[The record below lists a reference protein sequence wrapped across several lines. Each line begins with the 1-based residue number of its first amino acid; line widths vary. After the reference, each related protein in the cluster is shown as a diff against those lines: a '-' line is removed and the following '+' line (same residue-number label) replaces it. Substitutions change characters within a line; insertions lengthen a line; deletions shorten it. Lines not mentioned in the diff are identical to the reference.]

1 MADEE
6 DEGGFGGLYED
17 GHWVWDEETE
27 GLVFVSD
34 LPPKQVEIIQMPTKA
49 PTGTI
54 DFRDD
59 VDLIEQIR
67 FRRRYQ
73 RKLKP
78 GQADVITVQDVKD
91 IALFTAPVN
100 ILSPVLINMLHLP
113 TTERFIR
120 ALVLCCQYY
129 LQIANEMTERI
140 IKLESKVRT
149 PQCEIVESEFR
160 DNLSDLR
167 LLVAKE
173 YSTMLIGFPP
183 RDTKKFHHMGPQK
196 KRRSLSDKDARFF
209 ETLLRMCVQI
219 VWLALGRKAF
229 NQIELEVNRMFK
241 SEIFNAVE
249 HTLKTGYISKM
260 VKEERQVLLG
270 KCVRQDKKLNTRSP
284 LMNEVFCHREIDYR
298 MMGLGV
304 IKCQQ
309 LNPRILY
316 MLQAVAGPEENLSE
330 LGIVLGIIGM
340 PRNVFDTMLRPIPT
354 GGDTSKSRASVS
366 TQSYGSN
373 KSAVSAS
380 SRKSQ
385 LFMPTLY
392 PNIVLPAKESE
403 LTYFPS
409 QFSDETEVIR
419 PCSET
424 QRRRWQNRLQRL
436 LHPH

>member
-1 MADEE
+1 MADDE

-17 GHWVWDEETE
+17 GHWVWDEVTE
-27 GLVFVSD
+27 ALVFISD
-34 LPPKQVEIIQMPTKA
+34 LPPKPVETIQIPIKA

-54 DFRDD
+54 EFRDD

-78 GQADVITVQDVKD
+78 GQPDIITTQDVKD
-91 IALFTAPVN
+91 IALYTAPVN
-100 ILSPVLINMLHLP
+100 ILSPMLINMLHLP

-129 LQIANEMTERI
+129 LQIADEMVNRI
-140 IKLESKVRT
+140 IELDTKVRT
-149 PQCEIVESEFR
+149 PQCETVENEFR

-173 YSTMLIGFPP
+173 YSTMLIGGN
-183 RDTKKFHHMGPQK
+183 DTKKFHHMGPQK

-209 ETLLRMCVQI
+209 ETLLRVCVQI
-219 VWLALGRKAF
+219 VWLALGRKSF
-229 NQIELEVNRMFK
+229 NQIELEVNRVFK

-249 HTLKTGYISKM
+249 HNLHTGYIGKM
-260 VKEERQVLLG
+260 AKEERAVLLG
-270 KCVRQDKKLNTRSP
+270 HCVRRDKKLNTRSP

-298 MMGLGV
+298 LLGLGV
-304 IKCQQ
+304 IKCFQPT
-309 LNPRILY
+309 PRLLY
-316 MLQAVAGPEENLSE
+316 LMHAVAGPEEKLSE
-330 LGIVLGIIGM
+330 LGIALGIIGM
-340 PRNVFDTMLRPIPT
+340 SRSAFDTMLRPLPT
-354 GGDTSKSRASVS
+354 ASETGKSKASVS
-366 TQSYGSN
+366 SQSYGS
-373 KSAVSAS
+373 KSSTS
-380 SRKSQ
+380 SSMRKSQ
-385 LFMPTLY
+385 LSPQKLY
-392 PNIVLPAKESE
+392 SNIILPRKESRIVF
-403 LTYFPS
+403 FPP
-409 QFSDETEVIR
+409 QFPDEPEEIR